1 MNMHLTERESKIL
14 AATVEDYI
22 HTAQPVP
29 SKRVRDVYRIAI
41 SPATIRNTMAD
52 LERNGYLTHPHT
64 SAGKVP
70 TDQGYRTYVNQLMVV
85 EDLDDQLAAEII
97 RNLEE
102 ISGSIDKRL
111 QIVAH
116 IISQLSGN
124 VGITIAPV
132 NLTAR
137 LSGIRLVPI
146 SMQRT
151 LYVLEL
157 DSGSLHT
164 VVAETQQAL
173 RDDQLITVE
182 EILRERLCGLT
193 LEEIQATI
201 GSRLSG
207 TLADELGVTTFIL
220 EHSNEL
226 FDAPDRVEMYTQG
239 LSKILESPEF
249 VDPANVTILAG
260 LVENEGR
267 LRALI
272 QGSHLDEEV
281 QVTIGTEHD
290 DEQLE
295 TFATISRGFYQGGNL
310 GVMAVLAPTRV
321 NYAQVFAILEF
332 LSNTLSEMTGD
343 GS

>member
-1 MNMHLTERESKIL
+1 MNMHLSERESKIL

-29 SKRVRDVYRIAI
+29 SKRVRDVCRMAV
-41 SPATIRNTMAD
+41 SPATIRSTMAD

-85 EDLDDQLAAEII
+85 EDLNEQLAGEII
-97 RNLEE
+97 RHLEE
-102 ISGSIDKRL
+102 ISGSVDKQL

-116 IISQLSGN
+116 IIAQLSGS

-132 NLTAR
+132 NLTVR
-137 LSGIRLVPI
+137 LSGIRLVPL
-146 SMQRT
+146 SMERT

-164 VVAETQQAL
+164 VVAETQQVL
-173 RDDQLITVE
+173 GDDQRVIVE

-193 LEEIQATI
+193 LEEIQATV

-220 EHSNEL
+220 EHANEL
-226 FDAPDRVEMYTQG
+226 FDAPDRVEMHTQG

-249 VDPANVTILAG
+249 VDPANVTIVAS
-260 LVENEGR
+260 LVENEDR
-267 LRALI
+267 LRALV
-272 QGSHLDEEV
+272 QGSDLEQAV

-310 GVMAVLAPTRV
+310 GVMAVLAPKRV

-332 LSNTLSEMTGD
+332 LSTTLSEMTGD